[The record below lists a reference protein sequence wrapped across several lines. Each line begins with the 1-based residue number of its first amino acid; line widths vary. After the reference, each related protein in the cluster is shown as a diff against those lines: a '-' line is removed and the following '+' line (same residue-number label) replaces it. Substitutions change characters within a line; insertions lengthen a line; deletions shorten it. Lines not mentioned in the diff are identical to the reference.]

1 MGRLACLI
9 VRSNTG
15 EFLDG
20 VTGRPI
26 ACVAEGNDVQRLV
39 DTYVALRANKTVR
52 RGKDDIGLSEIRVL
66 ANHTAGGELKAPCRF
81 R

>member
-9 VRSNTG
+9 VRSATG

-20 VTGRPI
+20 VSGKPL
-26 ACVAEGNDVQRLV
+26 ACVADGDGVTGLV
-39 DTYVALRANKTVR
+39 EAYKTLRANRVIR
-52 RGKDDIGLSEIRVL
+52 RGKDEVGLSEIRML
-66 ANHTAGGELKAPCRF
+66 ANHTAGGELKAPCKF

>member
-9 VRSNTG
+9 VRSATG

-20 VTGRPI
+20 VTGRVLG
-26 ACVAEGNDVQRLV
+26 CVAEGPEVTKL
-39 DTYVALRANKTVR
+39 TEAYVALRAGRVIR
-52 RGKDDIGLSEIRVL
+52 RGKEDVGIAEIRML
-66 ANHTAGGELKAPCRF
+66 ANHTAGGELKAACKF

>member
-9 VRSNTG
+9 VKSATG

-20 VTGRPI
+20 VSGRPL
-26 ACVAEGNDVQRLV
+26 ACVAEGDGVTKLIEA
-39 DTYVALRANKTVR
+39 YVGLRANRTVR
-52 RGKDDIGLSEIRVL
+52 RGKDDVGLSEIRML
-66 ANHTAGGELKAPCRF
+66 ANHTAGGELKAACKF